1 MVKRRTY
8 VDRMPQAPQQH
19 ISRRSGTPAVRT
31 CSSRNAHITSE
42 RYPKMSPAAL
52 AFARQMRANP
62 HVTAVMRDLA
72 AK

>member
-1 MVKRRTY
+1 MAKRRTY
-8 VDRMPQAPQQH
+8 IDRMSQTPQQRNA
-19 ISRRSGTPAVRT
+19 RRNDKPGVHT
-31 CSSRNAHITSE
+31 CSPRNARITSE